1 MTDWR
6 WNETAHR
13 YQDAE
18 TGRFISH
25 TYALGLIQESIRQ
38 AIFATDTLAGYVSAG
53 QIAIPDWTQ
62 LMRTEIKNEYIRQYL
77 AGIGGRSQMTQA
89 DWGKIGN
96 LLKNQYS
103 RLDSF
108 AASLPGMSEA
118 QIRVRAAMY
127 SESAGQAYE
136 MAHAK
141 VAKGWGADT
150 AAWFVDPSLE
160 NCDVCLER
168 QRMGPR
174 PIGPRGG
181 FMSTVDGEVFP
192 KDCTAPCLVH
202 DGCFI
207 EFSNSKTG
215 QVYEEGEIT
224 ESLMTRIIH
233 EAKMRMFG

>member
-13 YQDAE
+13 YQDAD

-25 TYALGLIQESIRQ
+25 TYALSLIQESIRQ
-38 AIFATDTLAGYVSAG
+38 AIFATDTLAGFVSNG
-53 QIAIPDWTQ
+53 SVSVDDWLA
-62 LMRTEIKNEYIRQYL
+62 LMREEVKGEYIRQYL
-77 AGIGGRSQMTQA
+77 SAIGGRSQMTQS
-89 DWGKIGN
+89 DWGVIGG
-96 LLKNQYS
+96 LLAYQFLRLLNFKNS
-103 RLDSF
+103 IT
-108 AASLPGMSEA
+108 GMSEA

-150 AAWFVDPSLE
+150 AAWFVNPALE
-160 NCDVCLER
+160 NCSVCLER
-168 QRMGPR
+168 QQMGPR

-192 KDCTAPCLVH
+192 KDCTAPCLVR
-202 DGCFI
+202 DGCSI
-207 EFSNSKTG
+207 EFTNSKTG
-215 QVYEEGEIT
+215 QVYEEGEVSENRGLFASIKQ
-224 ESLMTRIIH
+224 LLR
-233 EAKMRMFG
+233 RG